1 MNGLRRMNLNRID
14 LNLFVVF
21 ETIYAERNLTRASEV
36 LSLTQPA
43 VSNALARLRATFADP
58 LFVRTGRVM
67 APTPVAHNLIGPVRQ
82 ALRAL
87 RTSISQ
93 REQFD
98 PMTAERTFHI
108 ALRDA
113 ASAVLMPDLM
123 LALRAKAPRLKVHC
137 HQVDRR
143 EIALELAAGA
153 LDFAVDIPE
162 VAKPDISSA
171 PLLED
176 RYVCVLRKG
185 HAMARGP
192 LSLERYLAFEHVT
205 ISGRRRGRSFVD
217 IALSRLGRQTNSVLR
232 LPHFQPAFHV
242 VMRTDMALSAPLSL
256 AKRYDVAVKELPFEA
271 PPLRSLL
278 FWHRNADLDPANAWL
293 RAEIIKAS
301 HPAPVRQPRS

>member
-1 MNGLRRMNLNRID
+1 MNLNRID

-21 ETIYAERNLTRASEV
+21 ETIYAERNLTRASEA

-43 VSNALARLRATFADP
+43 VSNALARLRATVGDP
-58 LFVRTGRVM
+58 LFVRTGRAM

-87 RTSISQ
+87 RTSVSQ
-93 REQFD
+93 RERFE
-98 PMTAERTFHI
+98 PATAERTFHI

-113 ASAVLMPDLM
+113 ASSVLMPDLM
-123 LALRAKAPRLKVHC
+123 LALRAKAPGLNIHC

-143 EIALELAAGA
+143 EIALELAAGT
-153 LDFAVDIPE
+153 LDFAIDIPE
-162 VAKPDISSA
+162 LAKSDLGSA
-171 PLLED
+171 PLFED

-185 HAMARGP
+185 HPMARGA
-192 LSLERYLAFEHVT
+192 LSLERFLAIDHVT

-217 IALSRLGRQTNSVLR
+217 IALGRLGRQTNTVLR

-256 AKRYDVAVKELPFEA
+256 AKRYEVAIKELPFEA

-278 FWHRNADLDPANAWL
+278 FWHRNADLDPANIWL
-293 RAEIIKAS
+293 RAEIAKAIR
-301 HPAPVRQPRS
+301 PASTGPVSSSNRGS